1 MGSCKPKP
9 FSLLQPSALIPAA
22 ALHSAAFATSQSL
35 SQCCQYD
42 FSPLCPTD
50 ARGRTT
56 ARCQGRRIAQHGASG
71 RGYLDGANPT
81 PGRPRGWMHFP
92 SPFGNRG
99 TASAPAQPEERY
111 FSEQRLFSCR
121 PFSVAVGLFSKSSH
135 RAPQDR
141 STRRGGGTRA
151 PARQHT
157 TGVSLRDRNPPARC
171 YPGAATPSH
180 PRSPFISSTRLN
192 SKGMLLHRA
201 KM

>member
-111 FSEQRLFSCR
+111 FSERRLFSCR

-141 STRRGGGTRA
+141 STRRGGGRGH
-151 PARQHT
+151 QHGST
-157 TGVSLRDRNPPARC
+157 QPGFPYGIGTPPPAAIRGRR
-171 YPGAATPSH
+171 PLPIPAHPSSA
-180 PRSPFISSTRLN
+180 PPV
-192 SKGMLLHRA
+192 
-201 KM
+201 